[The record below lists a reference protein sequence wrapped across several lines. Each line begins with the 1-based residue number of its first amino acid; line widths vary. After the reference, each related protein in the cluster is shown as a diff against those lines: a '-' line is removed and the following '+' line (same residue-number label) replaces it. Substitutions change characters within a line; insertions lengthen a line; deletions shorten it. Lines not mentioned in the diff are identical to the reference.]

1 MKCMRRALNI
11 GQKAFNCCNEGSP
24 MREDD
29 DVKKSKREKLF
40 RFWTFVLIE
49 ASVLVIM
56 NILARITPVCNWYT
70 NHIFGWWSESYGRLT
85 GLAPFSVGE
94 ILIYC
99 AVALVVH
106 AILFALGLIIWGRY
120 KKYRHFIGHF
130 MRFLLVFVLTVAIV
144 LTMNLSF
151 LYKTDKFNVKGN
163 RDKVYHTEE
172 LLTMRNYLVEK
183 CNALALQM
191 ERDDA
196 GYVVWGGTSKR
207 TREEIDDAIAKAL
220 RDKVEILPRLKGY
233 FPHPKILM
241 SSEIMY
247 DIDTIGVF
255 LPHSM
260 EANVSA
266 LVDADNYP
274 YTAAHELSHLKG
286 YIYEDEANFIA
297 YVALAESED
306 PYLQYSAYLNV
317 LDYVNNDYYHSVD
330 KDTYWEQLRITNLVV
345 WDDGCYSQET
355 IEEMEARRKKKE
367 VISNV
372 ITNVSTQMTQ
382 GYLAYYQSSANYSEV
397 TKLLMQYYDG
407 ILY

>member
-1 MKCMRRALNI
+1 MSEDEEIRRSN
-11 GQKAFNCCNEGSP
+11 
-24 MREDD
+24 
-29 DVKKSKREKLF
+29 REKNF

-49 ASVLVIM
+49 TSVLVLL

-106 AILFALGLIIWGRY
+106 VLLFTLGLILWGRY
-120 KKYRHFIGHF
+120 KVYRHFWGQF
-130 MRFLLVFVLTVAIV
+130 MKFMLVFVLTVGII

-151 LYKTDKFNVKGN
+151 LYKTDKLNVKGN
-163 RDKVYHTEE
+163 REKVYHTEE

-183 CNALALQM
+183 CNTLALQM

-196 GYVVWGGTSKR
+196 GYVVWGGTSVL
-207 TREEIDDAIAKAL
+207 TREEVDDAIAKAL
-220 RDKVEILPRLKGY
+220 RDKANLLPRLRGY
-233 FPHPKILM
+233 YPHPKILK
-241 SSEIMY
+241 SSEFMY
-247 DIDTIGVF
+247 YIETIGVY
-255 LPHSM
+255 LPHTI

-297 YVALAESED
+297 YVALAESDD

-317 LDYVNNDYYHSVD
+317 LDYINNDYYHSVD
-330 KDTYWEQLRITNLVV
+330 KDTYWAQLRITDLVV
-345 WDDGCYSQET
+345 WDDGCYSKET
-355 IEEMEARRKKKE
+355 IDEMEAKRKEKE
-367 VISNV
+367 TISEV
-372 ITNVSTQMTQ
+372 ITNVSTHVTQ
-382 GYLAYYQSSANYSEV
+382 GYLTYYQSSANYSEV